1 MTEGTLE
8 AMAQASVATTRA
20 PYGVLLARLGQEA
33 TGRFRRALRPLD
45 LSVGEFIVLKQVQA
59 TGPTSQT
66 ALAEALGLD
75 NSNLAGVTGALYAR
89 GLIER
94 AREECDRRR
103 YAVELTADGRVLLE
117 TADAAI
123 WSGEDDLLGDL
134 DESERAQLWML
145 LRRMADSIGL
155 CPGTEAE
162 MCAEAGAAA
171 ADD

>member
-1 MTEGTLE
+1 M
-8 AMAQASVATTRA
+8 
-20 PYGVLLARLGQEA
+20 
-33 TGRFRRALRPLD
+33 
-45 LSVGEFIVLKQVQA
+45 LKQVQA
-59 TGPTSQT
+59 TAPTSN
-66 ALAEALGLD
+66 G
-75 NSNLAGVTGALYAR
+75 AR
-89 GLIER
+89 GGPRPRQQRPGRGDGRCTARLIER

-103 YAVELTADGRVLLE
+103 YAGERLDGRVLLE
-117 TADAAI
+117 AADAAI

-145 LRRMADSIGL
+145 LRRMAELVGL